1 MAAEHERDYRFYSRL
16 RQLLRRPTVKSRTYA
31 DRPSNRLES
40 RVFGAFAKIASNQY
54 MHSLAGS
61 TERLA
66 RTRDYELMD
75 ISSSIIST
83 ALNIWADDCTTYSE
97 DGKVLKITS
106 NDAKIKQHLNNLFSD
121 RLNVDYNLW
130 HWLRNTC
137 KYGDFFLMM
146 DVIEGEGVTT
156 WMALPTVEIEREE
169 AYDGDINSVRFK
181 WNTASSVTFE
191 NWQIAHFRMIGDDTF
206 LPYGKSLLESGRRI
220 WKQLNL
226 IEDAMLVYRIQRAP
240 ERRIFKIDVGNIQPN
255 DIPAFMQKAKDI
267 LKRSPLVQ
275 EDGRIDLRF
284 NVHSQEEDYFL
295 AVRGRESGTDI
306 STLPGAQN
314 LGDIDDVRYV
324 QNNLIAALGIPRAY
338 LTFEEQLNSKTTLSQ
353 EDVRFAR
360 TIQRI
365 QKLCISELNK
375 IAMIHLYA
383 LGYTDPDDL
392 TNFQIHLTNPSTVG
406 EQMKLELESTRLTAY
421 MSAVQS
427 VGVDREWAQKHIL
440 RLSDTE
446 IKRINVGVMRDS
458 KFNAEVQV
466 VAQKVAEENAP
477 AQPGGGGEAGGGGKP
492 GGGKPAAGGGGEPLP
507 AGQQPTDALPGGQ
520 AVPAAPPTGGQQQG
534 IFKNSPDNPMTMTN
548 PKKKDVKKEEQ
559 DRPEGITDLFDPA
572 DKDDLEL
579 IKVAKKYDF
588 LSKALGERSKV
599 SSEVSNIFIN
609 IDKKFNSEKKE

>member
-1 MAAEHERDYRFYSRL
+1 MADGTRDYKFYSRL
-16 RQLLRRPTVKSRTYA
+16 RQLLRRPSIKSRVYA
-31 DRPSNRLES
+31 DRPGNRLES
-40 RVFGAFAKIASNQY
+40 RVFGAFAKVASNQY

-83 ALNIWADDCTTYSE
+83 ALNIWADDCTTYSD
-97 DGKVLKITS
+97 DGRVLKITS
-106 NDAKIKQHLNNLFSD
+106 DDSKIKGHLYDLFND

-130 HWLRNTC
+130 HWIRNMC

-146 DVIEGEGVTT
+146 DVIEQEGITT
-156 WMALPTVEIEREE
+156 FMPLPTVEIEREE
-169 AYDGDINSVRFK
+169 AYDGDINSVRYK
-181 WNTASSVTFE
+181 WNTASAVTFE

-240 ERRIFKIDVGNIQPN
+240 ERRIFSIDVGNIQPN

-275 EDGRIDLRF
+275 EDGKIDLRF

-295 AVRGRESGTDI
+295 AVRGAQSGTKI
-306 STLPGAQN
+306 ETLPGAQN

-365 QKLCISELNK
+365 QKLAISELNK

-383 LGYTDPDDL
+383 LGYTDPEDL
-392 TNFQIHLTNPSTVG
+392 TNFKIHMTNPSTVS
-406 EQMKLELESTRLTAY
+406 EQMKLELESARVTSY

-427 VGVDREWAQKHIL
+427 VGVDREWGQKHIL
-440 RLSDTE
+440 KLSDAE
-446 IKRINVGVMRDS
+446 IKKVNVGIMRDS
-458 KFNAEVQV
+458 KFNAEVQA
-466 VAQKVAEENAP
+466 VAQQVAAENAP
-477 AQPGGGGEAGGGGKP
+477 QQPGGQPGAEGAPQP
-492 GGGKPAAGGGGEPLP
+492 GGQAAGEPLP
-507 AGQQPTDALPGGQ
+507 VGQPPTDALPGGQ
-520 AVPAAPPTGGQQQG
+520 AVPAAPPTSGQQKG
-534 IFKNSPDNPMTMTN
+534 VFKNSPDNPMTMSQ
-548 PKKKDVKKEEQ
+548 PKKKDVKEEDE
-559 DRPEGITDLFDPA
+559 DRPVVISDLFDPA
-572 DKDDLEL
+572 DKGDAEL

-588 LSKALGERSKV
+588 LNKALKERSKI
-599 SSEVSNIFIN
+599 SSDVAGIFMKL
-609 IDKKFNSEKKE
+609 DQKFNKPDGG

>member
-1 MAAEHERDYRFYSRL
+1 MPERDYQFYQRL
-16 RQLLRRPTVKSRTYA
+16 RNLLRRPTVKSKTYA
-31 DRPSNRLES
+31 DRPSNRLEA
-40 RVFGAFAKIASNQY
+40 RIFGTFAKVASNQY
-54 MHSLAGS
+54 MQSLAGS

-83 ALNIWADDCTTYSE
+83 ALNIWADDCTTYNE
-97 DGKVLKITS
+97 AGRVLNITS
-106 NDAKIKQHLNNLFSD
+106 SNETIKNHLNDLFHD
-121 RLNVDYNLW
+121 RLNIDYNLW
-130 HWLRNTC
+130 HWMRNMC

-156 WMALPTVEIEREE
+156 FMPLPTVEIEREE
-169 AYDGDINSVRFK
+169 AYDGDLNSVRFK
-181 WNTASSVTFE
+181 WNTASAVSFE

-240 ERRIFKIDVGNIQPN
+240 ERRIFKIDVGNIAPN
-255 DIPAFMQKAKDI
+255 DIGNFMQKAKDI

-275 EDGRIDLRF
+275 EDGKIDLRF

-295 AVRGRESGTDI
+295 AVRGNQSGTDI

-353 EDVRFAR
+353 EDIRFAR

-365 QKLCISELNK
+365 QKLALSELNK

-383 LGYTDPDDL
+383 LGYTDSDDL
-392 TNFQIHLTNPSTVG
+392 MDFRLHLTNPSTVS
-406 EQMKLELESTRLTAY
+406 EQMKLELMSARVTAY

-427 VGVDREWAQKHIL
+427 VGVDRKWGQQHIL
-440 RLSDTE
+440 KLSEEE
-446 IKRINVGVMRDS
+446 IKRVNIGVMRDS
-458 KFNAEVQV
+458 KFNAEAQV
-466 VAQKVAEENAP
+466 VGQQVAQANQPEP
-477 AQPGGGGEAGGGGKP
+477 PPGGGEEGAGGQ
-492 GGGKPAAGGGGEPLP
+492 AAEPLP
-507 AGQQPTDALPGGQ
+507 VGASPTDSLPGGQ
-520 AVPAAPPTGGQQQG
+520 AVPAAPPTSGQQKG
-534 IFKNSPDNPMTMTN
+534 IFKNSPDNPMTMSN
-548 PKKKDVKKEEQ
+548 PKRKEPVKEEE
-559 DRPEGITDLFDPA
+559 DERPAEITDLFDPNNQE
-572 DKDDLEL
+572 DREIL
-579 IKVAKKYDF
+579 KVANKYDF
-588 LSKALGERSKV
+588 LGKTLSERSKISKDV
-599 SSEVSNIFIN
+599 SSIFIKL
-609 IDKKFNSEKKE
+609 DKAFQSGKKTNEKDPS